1 MSDNG
6 ADERRELLERFLH
19 DLDENR
25 AEVYFDESDLIE
37 IFDYATDVQNYRAC
51 LEVLLLAARIY
62 PKSTGLNERLAFYMY
77 DLGSADGI
85 ISALKDVPEDSVMRR
100 LLLIQ
105 SAEMSVEQACA
116 LLDNIVDSVDDFEDE
131 WIIRLVDVAGNYDA
145 TDWLKLNYE
154 KIKAKCS
161 YQQTFIYEMLEYSR
175 SSGDYEY
182 ARTLAEELT
191 MLEPFNEE
199 FWEIL
204 AELRISHLQDYDAGL
219 NDLEYALAINPQNT
233 KALQLKAEAMLSL
246 DKPVEEIMQV
256 VSELQAIEPDNED
269 TVHLMCVVLSSK
281 GYEMEAIQALE
292 ELRKQQPD
300 NMETL
305 TYLVL
310 LTKGNIPVEMLKP
323 MVDKATANDGDYD
336 DIYRTVRRFRDEGEY
351 AAACKLLLAVE
362 RYGND
367 KNPAMYDHLFELY
380 YRSQQYSAAVDFW
393 SEIKVPNMTA
403 DVVAVLS
410 ALRIGNR
417 QFINDNVESMMDKW
431 TYFDD
436 AEQFPERM
444 GRLGSM
450 YLLKFALKTVRENLD
465 FDFEDCDPFV

>member
-1 MSDNG
+1 
-6 ADERRELLERFLH
+6 
-19 DLDENR
+19 
-25 AEVYFDESDLIE
+25 
-37 IFDYATDVQNYRAC
+37 
-51 LEVLLLAARIY
+51 
-62 PKSTGLNERLAFYMY
+62 
-77 DLGSADGI
+77 
-85 ISALKDVPEDSVMRR
+85 
-100 LLLIQ
+100 
-105 SAEMSVEQACA
+105 
-116 LLDNIVDSVDDFEDE
+116 
-131 WIIRLVDVAGNYDA
+131 
-145 TDWLKLNYE
+145 
-154 KIKAKCS
+154 
-161 YQQTFIYEMLEYSR
+161 
-175 SSGDYEY
+175 
-182 ARTLAEELT
+182 
-191 MLEPFNEE
+191 
-199 FWEIL
+199 
-204 AELRISHLQDYDAGL
+204 
-219 NDLEYALAINPQNT
+219 
-233 KALQLKAEAMLSL
+233 
-246 DKPVEEIMQV
+246 MQV

-336 DIYRTVRRFRDEGEY
+336 DIYRTVRRFRDESEY

-431 TYFDD
+431 YILMMRSNFRRGWGDS
-436 AEQFPERM
+436 AACIC
-444 GRLGSM
+444 LNS
-450 YLLKFALKTVRENLD
+450 LLKLSERIWTLILKIAIRLYDSLRGAYNSYNSYRLPVTAK
-465 FDFEDCDPFV
+465 